1 MTATLLRARAIFSFA
16 RAATSSTRR
25 SASGCATPVCDDM
38 PNQVTSILR
47 LHAAMTGGGGEDA
60 SCLGAG
66 IVDIGVGTALA
77 AKQAVKIE
85 GDEVLDVDG
94 AVGSP
99 DHETTRSVP
108 PYNFGGTLSAR
119 GATCAMRT
127 FLFQAVSKT
136 ARVTVTGPSR
146 NLGAGD
152 RKPHHGAAD
161 LARYAA
167 K

>member
-1 MTATLLRARAIFSFA
+1 
-16 RAATSSTRR
+16 
-25 SASGCATPVCDDM
+25 M
-38 PNQVTSILR
+38 PNQVSSILR

-127 FLFQAVSKT
+127 LVSVSPQRRDDHP
-136 ARVTVTGPSR
+136 ARDACALASCRLSPLLAHNESR
-146 NLGAGD
+146 IHRSLSKDAPFPRAIERLGVITSRPVLGGL
-152 RKPHHGAAD
+152 HHQYC
-161 LARYAA
+161 RI
-167 K
+167 

>member
-1 MTATLLRARAIFSFA
+1 
-16 RAATSSTRR
+16 
-25 SASGCATPVCDDM
+25 M
-38 PNQVTSILR
+38 PNQVSSILR

-127 FLFQAVSKT
+127 SF
-136 ARVTVTGPSR
+136 PSR
-146 NLGAGD
+146 RIGTAFHFVINTIQNSFVGSCLCRQRVSSASQGQRPA
-152 RKPHHGAAD
+152 RKRVVTWFCRIPHISGM
-161 LARYAA
+161 L
-167 K
+167 